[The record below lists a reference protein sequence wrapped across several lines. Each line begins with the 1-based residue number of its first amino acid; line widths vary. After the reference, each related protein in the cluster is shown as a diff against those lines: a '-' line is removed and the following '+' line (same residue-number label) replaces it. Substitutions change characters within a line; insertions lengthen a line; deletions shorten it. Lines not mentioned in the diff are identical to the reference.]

1 MKTLTTLFALATLC
15 ATAYGQTIKAL
26 GYNTTNGQVVY
37 SGTNILRMPSE
48 VRFGTNS
55 AGLNSGG
62 QFLNLINGDGGVSI
76 LLGSNAITVNN
87 RIAFGGT
94 SSNALASAAA
104 TRTNL
109 GLPLPALTNTSNAD
123 MLSAL
128 GAVQTIFKLKTS
140 TTLYDTNELVADPD
154 LFFVAEANKNY
165 AVTLFIFSPTDP
177 ASSNFAAQI
186 TQTGDAD
193 IIGAWTKSA
202 AADAFQPTGA
212 LVTERSEIFFPDD
225 IPSGWAQHFTVIGG
239 NSNSTI
245 TLNIAADDE
254 ARIGAGSYLK
264 AEVIQ

>member
-1 MKTLTTLFALATLC
+1 MKTLTTLFALAILC
-15 ATAYGQTIKAL
+15 ATASAQTIKAL
-26 GYNTTNGQVVY
+26 GYDTASGEVVANT
-37 SGTNILRMPSE
+37 GTNVLTFTNE
-48 VRFGTNS
+48 VGFTP
-55 AGLNSGG
+55 
-62 QFLNLINGDGGVSI
+62 
-76 LLGSNAITVNN
+76 
-87 RIAFGGT
+87 
-94 SSNALASAAA
+94 AAA
-104 TRTNL
+104 EATR
-109 GLPLPALTNTSNAD
+109 
-123 MLSAL
+123 SAL

-177 ASSNFAAQI
+177 ASINFDAQI

-202 AADAFQPTGA
+202 SVDAFQPTGS

-245 TLNIAADDE
+245 TLNIAADSE

>member
-1 MKTLTTLFALATLC
+1 MKTLTTLFALAILC
-15 ATAYGQTIKAL
+15 AAASAQTIKSL
-26 GYNTTNGQVVY
+26 GYDTASGEVVANT
-37 SGTNILRMPSE
+37 GTNVLT
-48 VRFGTNS
+48 FTNEANFTS
-55 AGLNSGG
+55 IRVGG
-62 QFLNLINGDGGVSI
+62 DAIIDDGGKVLWDTNQLVELETFTISQ
-76 LLGSNAITVNN
+76 APD
-87 RIAFGGT
+87 FEGT
-94 SSNALASAAA
+94 AAA
-104 TRTNL
+104 ITRTNL